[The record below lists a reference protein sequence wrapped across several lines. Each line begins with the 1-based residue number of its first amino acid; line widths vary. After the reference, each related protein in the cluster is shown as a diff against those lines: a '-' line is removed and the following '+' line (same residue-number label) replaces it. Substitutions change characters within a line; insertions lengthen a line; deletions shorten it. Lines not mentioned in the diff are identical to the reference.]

1 MNFYSLPGIVGFLKK
16 LNLLYYE
23 QALFTFLLDLT
34 QQDINARDDPGSQ
47 EGGPKRVD
55 GKYGF
60 NDFKCSILK
69 VVSTFSM

>member
-47 EGGPKRVD
+47 EGGPRGWMENMVLTTL
-55 GKYGF
+55 
-60 NDFKCSILK
+60 S
-69 VVSTFSM
+69 VVF